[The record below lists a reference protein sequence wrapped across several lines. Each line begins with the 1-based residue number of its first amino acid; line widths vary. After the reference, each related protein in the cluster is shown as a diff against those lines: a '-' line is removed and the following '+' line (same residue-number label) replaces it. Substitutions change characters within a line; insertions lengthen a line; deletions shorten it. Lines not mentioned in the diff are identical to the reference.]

1 MSMETS
7 KSEFK
12 AKALE
17 YFRLV
22 EETGDPIVVT
32 DRGAPTIEVRPFRG
46 EFRDVWALLRGS
58 VLRYDAPLE
67 PAGEV
72 WDALS

>member
-1 MSMETS
+1 METS

-22 EETGDPIVVT
+22 EETGDPIVIT

-46 EFRDVWALLRGS
+46 EVRDIWALLKGS
-58 VLRYDAPLE
+58 VLRYDAPTQ
-67 PAGEV
+67 PTGEV
-72 WDALS
+72 WEALS

>member
-1 MSMETS
+1 MEAS

-17 YFRLV
+17 FFRLV
-22 EETGDPIVVT
+22 EETGDPIIVT

-46 EFRDVWALLRGS
+46 EVRDTRALLRGS
-58 VLRYDAPLE
+58 LLRYQAPLE
-67 PAGEV
+67 PTGEV
-72 WDALS
+72 WDALA

>member
-1 MSMETS
+1 METS

-17 YFRLV
+17 YFRLI

-46 EFRDVWALLRGS
+46 EVRDIWAFLRGS

-67 PAGEV
+67 PTGET
-72 WDALS
+72 WDVLS

>member
-1 MSMETS
+1 METS

-22 EETGDPIVVT
+22 EETGDPIVIT
-32 DRGAPTIEVRPFRG
+32 DRGTPTIEVRPF
-46 EFRDVWALLRGS
+46 
-58 VLRYDAPLE
+58 
-67 PAGEV
+67 
-72 WDALS
+72 